1 MSLEELDLIKE
12 IKKEEADNI
21 YQLLSKYDST
31 SYFDLIQDCKYPL
44 SNNEVETM
52 HLSNSTNAMIHI

>member
-1 MSLEELDLIKE
+1 MPLEELDLIKE

-21 YQLLSKYDST
+21 YQLLSRCDST
-31 SYFDLIQDCKYPL
+31 SYFDLIQDCKYPQ

-52 HLSNSTNAMIHI
+52 RLSNSTNAMIHL